1 MIFLRELIEMEV
13 IKMEAAIKSL
23 IVFLLLYFAYY
34 YALRFI
40 QSVFQGAVGIIS
52 PKVAK
57 FIYALGTPAHEFA
70 HLLVAILCLAKIEE
84 VKFLPKRN
92 RPGFVRYRFENRDS
106 FFIGIKQFFIAIA
119 PALVNIPLFI
129 FIESRFV
136 LKCEISEISRILDPR
151 VIFTK
156 EGLITFVLFLVLISG
171 IAPSHE
177 DFKGMIKGLI
187 IFSFIIFGFSFATS
201 MIWDMKW
208 VNTDPIIVVLLY
220 YLEIV
225 TVVIVINLIINYR
238 NCLRITWSI
247 LVTALK
253 HTFQRS

>member
-1 MIFLRELIEMEV
+1 MEV
-13 IKMEAAIKSL
+13 IKMESAIKSL

-40 QSVFQGAVGIIS
+40 QSVFQGTVSIIS
-52 PKVAK
+52 SKLAK
-57 FIYALGTPAHEFA
+57 FIYAVSTPAHELA

-84 VKFLPKRN
+84 VQLLPKKN
-92 RPGFVRYRFENRDS
+92 RPGFVRSRVGSRIP
-106 FFIGIKQFFIAIA
+106 FFISIKEFFIAIA

-136 LKCEISEISRILDPR
+136 LKSEISEISRILDPR
-151 VIFTK
+151 IMLTK
-156 EGLITFVLFLVLISG
+156 EGLITFVLFLILISG

-201 MIWDMKW
+201 MISDMRW

-220 YLEIV
+220 YLEIIA
-225 TVVIVINLIINYR
+225 VVLVINIIINYR

-247 LVTALK
+247 LVNALK

>member
-1 MIFLRELIEMEV
+1 MDV
-13 IKMEAAIKSL
+13 IKMEVAIKSL
-23 IVFLLLYFAYY
+23 VVFLLLYFAYY

-40 QSVFQGAVGIIS
+40 QSVFQGTVSSIS
-52 PKVAK
+52 PKLAK
-57 FIYALGTPAHEFA
+57 FIYALGTPAHELA

-84 VKFLPKRN
+84 VQFLPKRN
-92 RPGFVRYRFENRDS
+92 RPGFVRSRVGSRIP
-106 FFIGIKQFFIAIA
+106 FFISIKEFFIAIA

-129 FIESRFV
+129 FIESKFV

-151 VIFTK
+151 IIFTK
-156 EGLITFVLFLVLISG
+156 EGLMTLVLFLVLISG

-201 MIWDMKW
+201 MISDMKW
-208 VNTDPIIVVLLY
+208 VNTDLVIVVLLY
-220 YLEIV
+220 YLEII
-225 TVVIVINLIINYR
+225 VVALIINLIINYR
-238 NCLRITWSI
+238 NCMRITWSI
-247 LVTALK
+247 LLSALK